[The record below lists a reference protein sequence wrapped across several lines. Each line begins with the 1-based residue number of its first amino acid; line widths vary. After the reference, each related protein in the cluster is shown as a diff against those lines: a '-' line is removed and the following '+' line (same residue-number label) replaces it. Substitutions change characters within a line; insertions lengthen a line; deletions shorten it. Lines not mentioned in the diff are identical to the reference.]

1 MSGPAAQQVHGA
13 VGDVRT
19 THEGEYQNATSCHR
33 LRQGPHGAVQV
44 GLGVQGTE
52 EGVDQVELLTGKDP
66 REVLGTAAFDPH
78 RAVGEFGARQ
88 LHHAR
93 RDVDPRVAPSGIAC
107 GEPGEIGARAAAQIQ
122 HRGGRVRLD
131 GATECL
137 AHPHQHVVR
146 AVAFLCHRREGIVVS
161 AGLAE
166 IALVGAQGRHAR
178 IILV

>member
-1 MSGPAAQQVHGA
+1 M
-13 VGDVRT
+13 
-19 THEGEYQNATSCHR
+19 
-33 LRQGPHGAVQV
+33 RQGTDGAVQV

-52 EGVDQVELLTGKDP
+52 EGVDQIELLPGKDS
-66 REVLGTAAFDPH
+66 RHVLGAAAIDAEP
-78 RAVGEFGARQ
+78 AVGELGARQ
-88 LHHAR
+88 LHHPR
-93 RDVDPRVAPSGIAC
+93 RDVYSGVAPPGIAR
-107 GEPGEIGARAAAQIQ
+107 GEPGEIGAGSATQIE
-122 HRGGRVRLD
+122 HGGGRIRLH
-131 GATECL
+131 GATERL